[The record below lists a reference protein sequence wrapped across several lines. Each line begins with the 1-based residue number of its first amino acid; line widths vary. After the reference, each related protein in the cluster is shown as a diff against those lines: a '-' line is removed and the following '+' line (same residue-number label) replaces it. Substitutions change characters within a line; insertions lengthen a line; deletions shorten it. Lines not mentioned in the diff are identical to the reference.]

1 MLLRCGKRLLR
12 TLCNLLQQMLKT
24 SRDLPSHLGQL
35 TVLPHPAI
43 TFSDTAAGA
52 SNVQGPQFQAF
63 SSAIPCPNSNHLH
76 FPQILP
82 SASKSVLFPH
92 SQLSFI
98 CSDSTAFSK
107 VYVSFFS
114 LKKKKKNERK
124 KLQLF
129 RVPQRRRQTDVSSYS
144 PRIHD
149 DQCMSSILLCPSCDC
164 LIRC

>member
-12 TLCNLLQQMLKT
+12 TLCNLLQQILRT
-24 SRDLPSHLGQL
+24 SRDLPDHSGQL
-35 TVLPHPAI
+35 TVLPQPAI
-43 TFSDTAAGA
+43 TFSDTA
-52 SNVQGPQFQAF
+52 SNLQGPQFQAF

-114 LKKKKKNERK
+114 LKKKKKKKERK

-129 RVPQRRRQTDVSSYS
+129 RVPQKRRQTDVSSYS

>member
-12 TLCNLLQQMLKT
+12 TLCNLLQQILRT
-24 SRDLPSHLGQL
+24 SRDLPDHSGQL

-52 SNVQGPQFQAF
+52 SNVQGPQFQGF

-98 CSDSTAFSK
+98 CSDSTAFFK
-107 VYVSFFS
+107 VYVSFFFFKKEEKKR
-114 LKKKKKNERK
+114 KKKAAAVQGSSEKKA
-124 KLQLF
+124 
-129 RVPQRRRQTDVSSYS
+129 D
-144 PRIHD
+144 
-149 DQCMSSILLCPSCDC
+149 
-164 LIRC
+164 RCK